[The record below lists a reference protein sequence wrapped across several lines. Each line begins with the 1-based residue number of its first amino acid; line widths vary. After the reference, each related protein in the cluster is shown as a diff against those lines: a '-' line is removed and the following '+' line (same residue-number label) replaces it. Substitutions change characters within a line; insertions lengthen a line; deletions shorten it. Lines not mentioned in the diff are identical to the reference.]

1 MKLNHGTLVV
11 TSTAFSHGGR
21 MPDAHSANGEG
32 VSPELSW
39 SGVPDGTRSLALIVE
54 DPDAP
59 LVGGFVHWV
68 LYGIPADVTSIP
80 EGGGAEYR
88 QGLNSRG
95 ELGWRPAAPPPGHGT
110 HHYFFHLFALDDD
123 LDLPAGLAARDVLD
137 RIDPHVINQARV
149 VGTYSND

>member
-1 MKLNHGTLVV
+1 MKLNLGELVV
-11 TSTAFSHGGR
+11 TSPAFSHGGR
-21 MPDAHSANGEG
+21 LPDAHSANGEG

-39 SGVPDGTRSLALIVE
+39 SGVPEGTRSFVLVVD

-68 LYGIPADVTSIP
+68 LYGIPADATSIQQ
-80 EGGGAEYR
+80 GGGAQYR

-95 ELGWRPAAPPPGHGT
+95 EPGWRPASPPPGHGT
-110 HHYFFHLFALDDD
+110 HHYFFHLYALDED
-123 LDLPAGLAARDVLD
+123 LGLPEGLPAREVLD
-137 RIDPHVINQARV
+137 RIGAHVINQARV